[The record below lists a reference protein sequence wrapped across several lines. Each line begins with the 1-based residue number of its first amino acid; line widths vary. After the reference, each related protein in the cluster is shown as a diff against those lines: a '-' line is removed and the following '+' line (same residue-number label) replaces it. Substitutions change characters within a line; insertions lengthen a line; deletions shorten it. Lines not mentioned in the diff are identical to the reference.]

1 MLGRKKHEIG
11 EELED
16 TIPSF
21 SISFVINDSFGEPLL
36 AYCGLENTDELSS
49 KRVDRGRNTY
59 SIMNSRIDYY
69 DRR

>member
-1 MLGRKKHEIG
+1 MHEIG

-49 KRVDRGRNTY
+49 KRVDRGRNG
-59 SIMNSRIDYY
+59 RIQL
-69 DRR
+69 